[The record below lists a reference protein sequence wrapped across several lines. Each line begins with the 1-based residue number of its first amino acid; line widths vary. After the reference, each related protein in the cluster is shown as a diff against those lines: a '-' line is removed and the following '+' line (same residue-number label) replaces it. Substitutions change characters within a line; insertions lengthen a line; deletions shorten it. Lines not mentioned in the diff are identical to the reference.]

1 MFKWLLDSSLANR
14 LLVIVGS
21 LVLMGYGAFTL
32 SRTPVDVFPDLN
44 KPTVNIITEAGGMAP
59 EEVEQLITFPLETSM
74 NGLPGVETVRS
85 ISSAGLSFLYVTFNW
100 STDIFRARQLV
111 AERLSSMEEGLA
123 AGVVPRMGPI
133 SSIMGEIMQIAIPID
148 TTKVGPS
155 AGPFPSRP
163 APQGLR
169 SSPHVLQGAASEA
182 SVGAPLTAMAV
193 REYADWVLRPRLLAV
208 PGVAQ
213 VIPIGGE
220 VRQFQVQP
228 NTVRMGELGIAQEQL
243 ESALRG
249 YSSNTS
255 GGFLE
260 LNGREYLIRN
270 LGRTSRLDDL
280 QNLALAAKNGQPILL
295 RQIADVTFAPA
306 IKRGD
311 AGFEG
316 KPAVI
321 LSVQKQPAADTIALT
336 RSIEDAL
343 AALQTSLPS
352 GMETPK
358 VTFRQATFIEAS
370 ITTLQGKLIGASV
383 FVAVILFFFLGTLRP
398 TIIALTAIPVSI
410 FITALVFKYFG
421 MSINTMTLG
430 GLAIAIGGLVDDAVV
445 GVENVIRRLKED
457 RNKNP
462 DHRLHPIEV
471 VARATMEVRSAILYA
486 TVIIVLV
493 FIPLFALP
501 GMEGRLFVPLGIA
514 FIVSTLAS
522 LVVSV
527 TVTPVL
533 AFYLLPR
540 MKAMEHGDTK
550 VLAWLKARYRSS
562 LQRVLQWPEAALVV
576 AGVAVL
582 AAVAAVPFFATT
594 FLPPFN
600 EGTLV
605 IGMRLNPGVTLSETT
620 ALARQAEV
628 LIKQVP
634 EVTHVG
640 RRSGRAE
647 LDEHAEGVH
656 ASEFD
661 VGLLPTAQLARS
673 MDAINADIRSRL
685 VNLPAAIAIG
695 QPISHRIDHMLS
707 GVRAQIA
714 IKIFGDDLDTLR
726 GQADALRAKLA
737 RIPGVADLEIE
748 KQVLAPQI
756 KVRVDY
762 AAAAR
767 YGVPTPQLLA
777 TLQSLVEGEKVAQ
790 IVEGSRRF
798 ALVLR
803 LPESARSV
811 EGLGR
816 LLIETP
822 GGRIPLSKIA
832 SIEDGDGPNQISR
845 DDGKR
850 RIVLSANTQGRAL
863 SEVVAEIRAAV
874 AATKLP
880 EGYFITLGGQFQAQE
895 EASRLIGV
903 LSIVSLALMFVV
915 LYTRYKSATLSALVM
930 VNIPLA
936 LVGAVFGLWLSGQ
949 PLSVAALVG
958 FITLA
963 GISVRNGILKVSHYI
978 NLMRF
983 ESEAFDHKMIVRG
996 SLERLS
1002 PVLMTALVTAFAL
1015 APLLFEAER
1024 PGTEILHPVAVVIFS
1039 GLISSTLLDT
1049 FLTPAMFW
1057 LFGRKD
1063 AEALLDDKNA
1073 EAF

>member
-1 MFKWLLDSSLANR
+1 MFKWLLDSSLSNR
-14 LLVIVGS
+14 LLIMIAS
-21 LVLMGYGAFTL
+21 LVLVAYGAFTL

-44 KPTVNIITEAGGMAP
+44 KPTVTIMTEAGGMAA
-59 EEVEQLITFPLETSM
+59 EEVEQLITFPLETTM
-74 NGLPGVETVRS
+74 NGLPGVESVRS
-85 ISSAGLSFLYVTFNW
+85 TSSAGLSFLYVTFDW
-100 STDIFRARQLV
+100 STEIFRARQMV
-111 AERLSSMEEGLA
+111 SERLASMEEGMPE
-123 AGVVPRMGPI
+123 GVVPRMGPI

-148 TTKVGPS
+148 TAKI
-155 AGPFPSRP
+155 
-163 APQGLR
+163 
-169 SSPHVLQGAASEA
+169 SS
-182 SVGAPLTAMAV
+182 MAV
-193 REYADWVLRPRLLAV
+193 REYADWVLRPRLMAV

-228 NTVRMGELGIAQEQL
+228 NTVRMSELGITHEQL
-243 ESALRG
+243 EGALKG
-249 YSSNTS
+249 FSSNTS

-270 LGRTSRLDDL
+270 LGRTSNLDDL
-280 QNLALAAKNGQPILL
+280 KNLALSARNGQPILL
-295 RQIADVTFAPA
+295 RQLAEVTFAPA
-306 IKRGD
+306 LKRGD

-321 LSVQKQPAADTIALT
+321 LGIQKQPTADTIALT
-336 RSIEDAL
+336 RAL
-343 AALQTSLPS
+343 ETALDEMKRSLPA

-358 VTFRQATFIEAS
+358 VTFRQASFIESS
-370 ITTLQGKLIGASV
+370 ITTLQGKLIGASA
-383 FVAVILFFFLGTLRP
+383 FVAVILLVFLGNLRT
-398 TIIALTAIPVSI
+398 TIIALVAIPVSI

-421 MSINTMTLG
+421 LSINTMTLG

-445 GVENVIRRLKED
+445 GIENVMRRLKED
-457 RNKNP
+457 RIKHP
-462 DHRLHPIEV
+462 DHRMNPLEV
-471 VARATMEVRSAILYA
+471 VAMATMEVRSAILYA

-493 FIPLFALP
+493 FVPLFALP

-522 LVVSV
+522 LIVSV

-533 AFYLLPR
+533 SLYLLPR
-540 MKAMEHGDTK
+540 MKSLDHGDTK
-550 VLAWLKARYRSS
+550 VLAWLKARYRSG
-562 LQRVLQWPEAALVV
+562 LQATLNRPKAAIV
-576 AGVAVL
+576 AASVTVL
-582 AAVAAVPFFATT
+582 AAAAAVPFFPTT

-600 EGTLV
+600 EGTLLV
-605 IGMRLNPGVTLSETT
+605 GLRLNPGVTLAESS

-656 ASEFD
+656 VSELD
-661 VGLLPTAQLARS
+661 VGLKPSSEITRS
-673 MDAINADIRSRL
+673 MDEINADIRARL
-685 VNLPAAIAIG
+685 VNLPAAIGIG

-707 GVRAQIA
+707 GVRSQIA
-714 IKIFGDDLDTLR
+714 IKIFGEDLDTLR
-726 GQADALRAKLA
+726 GQADVLRARLA
-737 RIPGVADLEIE
+737 TIPGVADLEIE

-756 KVRVDY
+756 KVRIDY

-767 YGVPTPQLLA
+767 YGVPAPQILS
-777 TLQSLVEGEKVAQ
+777 TLQALVEGEKVTQ
-790 IVEGSRRF
+790 IVEGGRRF
-798 ALVLR
+798 ALVVR

-811 EGLGR
+811 EGLANI
-816 LLIETP
+816 LIETP
-822 GGRIPLSKIA
+822 RGSVPLSKLA
-832 SIEDGDGPNQISR
+832 TIEDGDGPNQVSR

-850 RIVLSANTQGRAL
+850 RIVLSANAQGRAL
-863 SEVVAEIRAAV
+863 SDIVADIRAVVAE
-874 AATKLP
+874 TKLP
-880 EGYFITLGGQFQAQE
+880 EGYFVTLGGQFQAQE
-895 EASRLIGV
+895 EASRLVGL
-903 LSIVSLALMFVV
+903 LSIVSAVLMFVV
-915 LYTRYKSATLSALVM
+915 LFSRYKSTRLALLIM
-930 VNIPLA
+930 ANIPLA
-936 LVGAVFGLWLSGQ
+936 LVGAVLGLWLSGQ

-983 ESEAFDHKMIVRG
+983 EGENFDHKMIVRG
-996 SLERLS
+996 SIERLS

-1057 LFGRKD
+1057 LFGRRD
-1063 AEALLDDKNA
+1063 AERLMDDRNA

>member
-1 MFKWLLDSSLANR
+1 MFKWLLDNSLGNR
-14 LLVIVGS
+14 LLVIIAS
-21 LVLMGYGAFTL
+21 LVLMAYGAFTL

-44 KPTVNIITEAGGMAP
+44 KPTVTIMTEAGGMAA
-59 EEVEQLITFPLETSM
+59 EEVEQLLTFPLETTM
-74 NGLPGVETVRS
+74 NGLPGVESVRS
-85 ISSAGLSFLYVTFNW
+85 VSSAGLSFIYVTFDW
-100 STDIFRARQLV
+100 STEIFRARQMV
-111 AERLSSMEEGLA
+111 SERLSAMEEGLPP
-123 AGVVPRMGPI
+123 GVTPRMGPI

-148 TTKVGPS
+148 TSKI
-155 AGPFPSRP
+155 
-163 APQGLR
+163 
-169 SSPHVLQGAASEA
+169 SPMQ
-182 SVGAPLTAMAV
+182 V
-193 REYADWVLRPRLLAV
+193 REYADWVLRPRLMAI

-228 NTVRMGELGIAQEQL
+228 NTSRMGELGITHEQL
-243 ESALRG
+243 ETALKG

-280 QNLALAAKNGQPILL
+280 KNLALTARNGQPILL
-295 RQIADVTFAPA
+295 RQLADVTFAPA
-306 IKRGD
+306 LKRGD

-321 LSVQKQPAADTIALT
+321 LGVQKQPAADTIYLT
-336 RSIEDAL
+336 RSIESAL
-343 AALQTSLPS
+343 ETMQRSLPA
-352 GMETPK
+352 GMDSPK
-358 VTFRQATFIEAS
+358 VTFRQASFIEAS
-370 ITTLQGKLIGASV
+370 ITTLQGKLIGASI
-383 FVAVILFFFLGTLRP
+383 FVALILFFFLGTLRP
-398 TIIALTAIPVSI
+398 TLIALTAIPVSI
-410 FITALVFKYFG
+410 FITALVFRYFG
-421 MSINTMTLG
+421 LSINTMTLG

-445 GVENVIRRLKED
+445 GVENVLRRLKVD
-457 RNKNP
+457 RAQHP
-462 DHRLHPIEV
+462 ERRLHPLELV
-471 VARATMEVRSAILYA
+471 GAATMEVRSAILYA

-493 FIPLFALP
+493 FLPLFALP

-527 TVTPVL
+527 TVTPVMSL
-533 AFYLLPR
+533 YLLPR
-540 MKAMEHGDTK
+540 MKSLDHGDTRL
-550 VLAWLKARYRSS
+550 LAWLKRKYQTS
-562 LQRVLQWPEAALVV
+562 LQTVLNRPRAAL
-576 AGVAVL
+576 ATAAAAVL
-582 AAVAAVPFFATT
+582 VSLLAVPFFPKT

-600 EGTLV
+600 EGTLLV
-605 IGMRLNPGVTLSETT
+605 GLRLNPGVTLAESS
-620 ALARQAEV
+620 ALAQQAETLV
-628 LIKQVP
+628 KQVP
-634 EVTHVG
+634 EVVHVG

-656 ASEFD
+656 VSELD
-661 VGLLPTAQLARS
+661 VGLLPAGELKRS
-673 MDAINADIRSRL
+673 MGEISADIRSRL

-707 GVRAQIA
+707 GVRSQIA

-726 GQADALRAKLA
+726 GQADVLRGRLA
-737 RIPGVADLEIE
+737 AIPGIADLEIE

-762 AAAAR
+762 AAAAQ
-767 YGVPTPQLLA
+767 YGVPAPQILT
-777 TLQSLVEGEKVAQ
+777 TLQSLVEGEKITQ

-798 ALVLR
+798 ALVVR

-811 EGLGR
+811 EGLGNI
-816 LLIETP
+816 LLETP
-822 GGRIPLSKIA
+822 SGRVPLSRIA
-832 SIEDGDGPNQISR
+832 TIEDADGPNQISR

-850 RIVLSANTQGRAL
+850 RIVISANAQGRAL
-863 SEVVAEIRAAV
+863 SEIVTDIRRVVAESR
-874 AATKLP
+874 LP

-895 EASRLIGV
+895 EASRLVGL
-903 LSIVSLALMFVV
+903 LSIVSLVLMFVV
-915 LYTRYKSATLSALVM
+915 LYSRYKSVILSVLIM
-930 VNIPLA
+930 GNIPLA
-936 LVGAVFGLWLSGQ
+936 LVGAVLGLWISGQ

-963 GISVRNGILKVSHYI
+963 GISVRNGILKVSHYL
-978 NLMRF
+978 NLMRSEG
-983 ESEAFDHKMIVRG
+983 ESFDHKMILRG
-996 SLERLS
+996 SMERLS

-1049 FLTPAMFW
+1049 YLTPVMFW

-1063 AEALLDDKNA
+1063 AERLLDDRDA

>member
-1 MFKWLLDSSLANR
+1 MFKWLLENSLGNR
-14 LLVIVGS
+14 LLVIIGS
-21 LVLMGYGAFTL
+21 VVLMAYGAFTL

-44 KPTVNIITEAGGMAP
+44 KPTVTIMTEAGGMAA
-59 EEVEQLITFPLETSM
+59 EEVEQLITFPLETTM
-74 NGLPGVETVRS
+74 NGLPGVESVRS
-85 ISSAGLSFLYVTFNW
+85 VSSAGLSFIYVTFDW
-100 STDIFRARQLV
+100 STEIFRARQMV
-111 AERLSSMEEGLA
+111 SERLSSMEEGLP
-123 AGVVPRMGPI
+123 AGVTPRMGPI
-133 SSIMGEIMQIAIPID
+133 SSIMGEIMQIAIPVDVAKI
-148 TTKVGPS
+148 
-155 AGPFPSRP
+155 
-163 APQGLR
+163 
-169 SSPHVLQGAASEA
+169 SPMQ
-182 SVGAPLTAMAV
+182 V
-193 REYADWVLRPRLLAV
+193 REYADWVLRPRLMAI

-228 NTVRMGELGIAQEQL
+228 DTVRMSELGITHDQL
-243 ESALRG
+243 EAALKG

-270 LGRTSRLDDL
+270 LGRTSQLDDL
-280 QNLALAAKNGQPILL
+280 QNVALSARNGQPILL
-295 RQIADVTFAPA
+295 RQIANVMFAPA

-321 LSVQKQPAADTIALT
+321 LGIQKQPTADTITLT
-336 RSIEDAL
+336 RSIETAL
-343 AALQTSLPS
+343 SEMQKSLPA
-352 GMETPK
+352 GMESPR
-358 VTFRQATFIEAS
+358 VTFRQASFIEAS
-370 ITTLQGKLIGASV
+370 ITTLQGKLIGASI
-383 FVAVILFFFLGTLRP
+383 FVAVILYLFLGTLRP
-398 TIIALTAIPVSI
+398 TLIALTAIPVSI

-421 MSINTMTLG
+421 LSINTMTLG

-445 GVENVIRRLKED
+445 GVENVIRRLKVD
-457 RNKNP
+457 RAKHP
-462 DHRLHPIEV
+462 EHRLNPLELV
-471 VARATMEVRSAILYA
+471 SRATMEVRSAILYA

-493 FIPLFALP
+493 FLPLFALP

-514 FIVSTLAS
+514 FIVSTAAS

-533 AFYLLPR
+533 AYYLLPP
-540 MKAMEHGDTK
+540 MKSLHHGDTRM
-550 VLAWLKARYRSS
+550 LAWLKTRYRKSLETV
-562 LQRVLQWPEAALVV
+562 LQRPKAAIVSGGL
-576 AGVAVL
+576 AVIL
-582 AAVAAVPFFATT
+582 AAVAVPFFPTS

-600 EGTLV
+600 EGTLLV
-605 IGMRLNPGVTLSETT
+605 GMRLNPGVTLAESSK
-620 ALARQAEV
+620 LAQQAEV
-628 LIKQVP
+628 LIRQVP

-656 ASEFD
+656 VSELD
-661 VGLLPTAQLARS
+661 VGLKPAGELERS
-673 MDAINADIRSRL
+673 MTEIQADIRSRL
-685 VNLPAAIAIG
+685 INLPAAVAIG

-707 GVRAQIA
+707 GVRSQIA
-714 IKIFGDDLDTLR
+714 IKVFGEDLDTLR
-726 GQADALRAKLA
+726 GQAEVLRGKLA
-737 RIPGVADLEIE
+737 GINGLTDLEVE

-762 AAAAR
+762 AKAAQ
-767 YGVPTPQLLA
+767 YGASPSQILSV
-777 TLQSLVEGEKVAQ
+777 LQSMVEGEKVAQ
-790 IVEGSRRF
+790 IVENGRRF
-798 ALVLR
+798 ALVVR

-811 EGLGR
+811 EGLAQILIDTPTGR
-816 LLIETP
+816 V
-822 GGRIPLSKIA
+822 PLSKVA
-832 SIEDGDGPNQISR
+832 TIEDGDGPNQISR

-850 RIVLSANTQGRAL
+850 RIVLSGNAQGRPL
-863 SEVVAEIRAAV
+863 SDVVADIRTVVAETR
-874 AATKLP
+874 LP

-895 EASRLIGV
+895 EASKLVGL
-903 LSIVSLALMFVV
+903 LSIVSLVLMFVV
-915 LYTRYKSATLSALVM
+915 LYSRYKSATLSALIM

-936 LVGAVFGLWLSGQ
+936 LVGAVIGLWLSGQ
-949 PLSVAALVG
+949 PLSIAALIG

-978 NLMRF
+978 NLMRI
-983 ESEAFDHKMIVRG
+983 EGEDFDHKMILRG

-1039 GLISSTLLDT
+1039 GLVSSTLLDT
-1049 FLTPAMFW
+1049 YLTPVLFW

-1063 AEALLDDKNA
+1063 TEKLMDERKQ

>member
-1 MFKWLLDSSLANR
+1 MFKWLLENSLSNR
-14 LLVIVGS
+14 LLVIIAA
-21 LVLMGYGAFTL
+21 LVLMAYGAFTL

-44 KPTVNIITEAGGMAP
+44 KPTVTIMTEAGGMAA
-59 EEVEQLITFPLETSM
+59 EEVEQLLTFPLETTM
-74 NGLPGVETVRS
+74 NGLPGVESVRS
-85 ISSAGLSFLYVTFNW
+85 VSSAGLSFIYVTFDW
-100 STDIFRARQLV
+100 STEIFRARQMV
-111 AERLSSMEEGLA
+111 SERLSAMEEGLPS
-123 AGVVPRMGPI
+123 GVVPRMGPI

-148 TTKVGPS
+148 TAKI
-155 AGPFPSRP
+155 
-163 APQGLR
+163 
-169 SSPHVLQGAASEA
+169 SPMQ
-182 SVGAPLTAMAV
+182 V
-193 REYADWVLRPRLLAV
+193 REYADWVLRPRLMAV

-228 NTVRMGELGIAQEQL
+228 NTARMAELGITHEQL
-243 ESALRG
+243 EGALKG
-249 YSSNTS
+249 FSSNTS

-280 QNLALAAKNGQPILL
+280 KNLALATKNGQPILL
-295 RQIADVTFAPA
+295 RQIGEVAFAPA

-321 LSVQKQPAADTIALT
+321 LGIQKQPTADTIALT
-336 RSIEDAL
+336 RTIESAL
-343 AALQTSLPS
+343 ADMKKSLPA
-352 GMETPK
+352 GMDEPQ
-358 VTFRQATFIEAS
+358 VTFRQASFIEAS
-370 ITTLQGKLIGASV
+370 ITTLQGKLIGASI
-383 FVAVILFFFLGTLRP
+383 FVAVILFFFLGTWRP

-410 FITALVFKYFG
+410 CVTALVFKYFG
-421 MSINTMTLG
+421 LSINTMTLG

-445 GVENVIRRLKED
+445 DVENVLRRLKEA
-457 RNKNP
+457 RSQNRRVN
-462 DHRLHPIEV
+462 LLQL
-471 VARATMEVRSAILYA
+471 VATASMEVRSGIVYA
-486 TVIIVLV
+486 TAIIVLV
-493 FIPLFALP
+493 FLPLFALP

-522 LVVSV
+522 LLVSV
-527 TVTPVL
+527 TVTPVM
-533 AFYLLPR
+533 AYYLLPCMR
-540 MKAMEHGDTK
+540 SLDHGDTK
-550 VLAWLKARYRSS
+550 LLAWLKRGYQSS
-562 LQRVLQWPEAALVV
+562 LQRVLQHPKPALIG

-582 AAVAAVPFFATT
+582 LAVAAVPFFAKT

-600 EGTLV
+600 EGTLLV
-605 IGMRLNPGVTLSETT
+605 GLRLNPGVTLAETS
-620 ALARQAEV
+620 ALAQRAEK
-628 LIKQVP
+628 LISEVP

-656 ASEFD
+656 VSELD
-661 VGLLPTAQLARS
+661 VGLVPASELTRS
-673 MDAINADIRSRL
+673 MDAISADIRSRL
-685 VNLPAAIAIG
+685 VNLPASIGLG

-707 GVRAQIA
+707 GVRSQIA

-726 GQADALRAKLA
+726 GQADVLRSKLA
-737 RIPGVADLEIE
+737 TIPGLADLEIE

-756 KVRVDY
+756 KVNVDY
-762 AAAAR
+762 AAAAQ
-767 YGVPTPQLLA
+767 YGVPTPQILA
-777 TLQSLVEGEKVAQ
+777 TLQALVEGEKVAQ

-798 ALVLR
+798 ALVVR

-811 EGLGR
+811 EGLGNI
-816 LLIETP
+816 LLQTP
-822 GGRIPLSKIA
+822 TGAIPLSKVA
-832 SIEDGDGPNQISR
+832 TIEDGDGPNQISR

-850 RIVLSANTQGRAL
+850 RIVLSANAQGRAL
-863 SEVVAEIRAAV
+863 SDIVEDIRKVVADS
-874 AATKLP
+874 KLP

-895 EASRLIGV
+895 EASKLVGL
-903 LSIVSLALMFVV
+903 LSIVSLVLMFVV
-915 LYTRYKSATLSALVM
+915 LFSRYKSVTLSALIM

-936 LVGAVFGLWLSGQ
+936 LVGAVLGLWLSGQ

-978 NLMRF
+978 NLMRL
-983 ESEAFDHKMIVRG
+983 EGEVFDHKMILRG
-996 SLERLS
+996 SMERLS

-1049 FLTPAMFW
+1049 FLTPVLFW

-1063 AEALLDDKNA
+1063 AERLVDDRNA